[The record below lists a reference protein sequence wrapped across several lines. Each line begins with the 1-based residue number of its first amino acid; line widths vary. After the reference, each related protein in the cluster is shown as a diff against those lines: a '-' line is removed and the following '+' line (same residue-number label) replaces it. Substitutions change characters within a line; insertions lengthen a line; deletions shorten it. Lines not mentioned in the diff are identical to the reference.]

1 MLSNLTYKPSKTL
14 VKLVRYDSTQRNF
27 NETDTIAFEN
37 QINNTIKALQNNKC
51 NIVNFVLLNETLAYI
66 IYTQD

>member
-1 MLSNLTYKPSKTL
+1 MLTDLTYKPPKTL
-14 VKLVRYDSTQRNF
+14 VKLIRYDSTQRSF

-37 QINNTIKALQNNKC
+37 QINNTIKTLQSNKC
-51 NIVNFVLLNETLAYI
+51 NIINFVLLDETLAYI

>member
-1 MLSNLTYKPSKTL
+1 MLSNLTYKPPKTL
-14 VKLVRYDSTQRNF
+14 VKLIRYDSTQRNF
-27 NETDTIAFEN
+27 NETDTVAFEN
-37 QINNTIKALQNNKC
+37 QINSTIQTLQNNKC

>member
-37 QINNTIKALQNNKC
+37 QINNTIKILQNNKC